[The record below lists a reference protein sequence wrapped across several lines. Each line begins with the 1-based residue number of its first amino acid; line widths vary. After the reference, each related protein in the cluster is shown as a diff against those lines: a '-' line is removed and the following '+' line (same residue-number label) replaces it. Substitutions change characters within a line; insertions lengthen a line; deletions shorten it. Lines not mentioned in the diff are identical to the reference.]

1 MEGAR
6 FRLRL
11 TDEYPPGQA
20 PTVALIDGHSAQLT
34 VTDGSNEEV
43 AGVATASLDAS
54 TLGFEAPS
62 LFVAIRKPVEAAHM
76 RLWALPED
84 EAAVP
89 GWVSAATTV
98 MPFLEGW
105 LGSRPDSQL
114 VILDL
119 PDREDAPFETG
130 AMLATP
136 IRDAA
141 AAQLDSE
148 VAAARVAR

>member
-1 MEGAR
+1 MRGFGNVAWYPVSSVPVILGDGARLFDEIGEHKLRMEGAR

-62 LFVAIRKPVEAAHM
+62 LFVAIRKPVEM
-76 RLWALPED
+76 C
-84 EAAVP
+84 
-89 GWVSAATTV
+89 
-98 MPFLEGW
+98 
-105 LGSRPDSQL
+105 
-114 VILDL
+114 
-119 PDREDAPFETG
+119 
-130 AMLATP
+130 
-136 IRDAA
+136 IRD
-141 AAQLDSE
+141 
-148 VAAARVAR
+148 RP